1 MFSRPAAIVLPVVLV
16 ALVATLGLALA
27 LPAWLG
33 PDEGPHLQYA
43 GWIATHHRLPDP
55 SVDDVFQSQHP
66 PAYHALLGL
75 IRPTLS
81 RLAAALPDAWRTPG
95 AVPLPAH
102 VDLEADRRVPD
113 PGALPSLSPAVL
125 RKVDLSKIPG
135 ADGFELRVWRG
146 FGLVF
151 LLATCFFLFGAA
163 SSTTGL
169 DRVLGASAAAVAVL
183 SPAFTAAF
191 ATPNNDQW
199 AALFAAAGMWCAV
212 RARGRSTAEWTCGAV
227 LALGTLGKLTVI
239 GAAAAAAT
247 WAIHDHQGLRARAAA
262 AARVALPAFAVA
274 LVWMLRQSVLGAGP
288 DGVGAASG
296 LHAAIL
302 RDQSPDGLG
311 ILETVGRWLT
321 SWIGE
326 TGGDGIGPGTFA
338 VAVGVA
344 VPVVCAG
351 GSTWIALRGPDGPAR
366 RACLSFIA
374 GAVMLG
380 TALTVGNRHYFWTNG
395 RYFIV
400 LAAPATLAFAHVLD
414 TFLGARARTAAALST
429 GIMAVACGLLLF
441 GHVVPT
447 YHPPR
452 GRVEAAHLA
461 AYVDAGSHLG
471 RAATVKGVARTYPD
485 SGFPGPRSNAVFDPT
500 EAIVRVTGLPKDRP
514 LLARVVPAVEPRP
527 DIGVV
532 DLLIDGWQVSGAFS
546 PEVVRDG
553 IDVPVPVWAS
563 ADGEITVSARSK
575 VGAGAG
581 IAEISVFT
589 VALTVAETRRDG
601 NDLLVLLGDSSDGLS
616 LPISVTLT
624 KNDKAF
630 PAKTLAESARSA
642 TLRFE
647 GAADADTLRVEP
659 TGLRL
664 CDFKVARF
672 ATQDAE
678 IRGDVRSL
686 GFDVVR
692 PVGTSVA
699 ATTLMPLFGSLF
711 PEGTWALSIVDALET
726 PIPPK
731 LVDLVT
737 ADGRR
742 IPAEG
747 ATIRV
752 DAAAQ
757 SGRCGDLVSAG
768 SSRIGIDRLIVRG
781 ARPWTWPVAPR

>member
-1 MFSRPAAIVLPVVLV
+1 MVVVAIV
-16 ALVATLGLALA
+16 ATFGLALA

-43 GWIATHHRLPDP
+43 GWIATHHRIPDP
-55 SVDDVFQSQHP
+55 TIDDVFQSQHP
-66 PAYHALLGL
+66 PAYHAVLGWV
-75 IRPTLS
+75 RPALS
-81 RLAAALPDAWRTPG
+81 RLAAELPASWRIPG

-113 PGALPSLSPAVL
+113 PGALPSLSPSVL
-125 RKVDLSKIPG
+125 RKTDLSKIAG

-146 FGLVF
+146 FGLVY
-151 LLATCFFLFGAA
+151 LLATCFFLFGTT

-169 DRVLGASAAAVAVL
+169 DRILGASAAAVAVL

-199 AALFAAAGMWCAV
+199 AAAFAAAGMWCAV
-212 RARGRSTAEWTCGAV
+212 RARGRATAEWICGVV
-227 LALGTLGKLTVI
+227 LAFGTLGKLTTI

-262 AARVALPAFAVA
+262 AARVAVPSFVVA
-274 LVWMLRQSVLGAGP
+274 IAWMLRQTVLGGGP

-302 RDQSPDGLG
+302 RDQPPDGFG

-326 TGGDGIGPGTFA
+326 TGGDGLGPGTLA

-351 GSTWIALRGPDGPAR
+351 GSSWIAIRGPDGPAR

-374 GAVMLG
+374 GVLVLG

-400 LAAPATLAFAHVLD
+400 LAAPAALAFAHVLE
-414 TFLGARARTAAALST
+414 TFLGARARTAAALSA
-429 GIMAVACGLLLF
+429 GVMALACGLMLF
-441 GHVVPT
+441 GHVIPT

-452 GRVEAAHLA
+452 GRLEAAHLV
-461 AYVDAGSHLG
+461 AYVDAGSHLA
-471 RAATVKGVARTYPD
+471 RAATVKGVSRAYPD
-485 SGFPGPRSNAVFDPT
+485 AGFPDPRSNAVFDPT

-527 DIGVV
+527 EIGVV

-546 PEVVRDG
+546 PEVARDG
-553 IDVPVPVWAS
+553 IDVPVPLWAS
-563 ADGEITVSARSK
+563 ADGEITVTARSK

-581 IAEISVFT
+581 IAEISVFAVAFT
-589 VALTVAETRRDG
+589 VTETRRDG
-601 NDLLVLLGDSSDGLS
+601 NDLLVVVGDSGDGLR
-616 LPISVTLT
+616 PPVSVGVT
-624 KNDKAF
+624 KADKEF
-630 PAKTLAESARSA
+630 PSKRLVESARPV

-647 GAADADTLRVEP
+647 GAADADTIRVEP
-659 TGLRL
+659 TGLRM

-672 ATQDAE
+672 ATQDAD
-678 IRGDVRSL
+678 IRGDIRSL

-692 PVGTSVA
+692 PVGTA
-699 ATTLMPLFGSLF
+699 AAGTVLMPLFGSLF
-711 PEGTWALSIVDALET
+711 PEGTWALSLVDALES

-742 IPAEG
+742 LPAEG